1 MVGTVCV
8 AVSLLA
14 LWRLEET
21 FHKELDYYEQCP

>member
-1 MVGTVCV
+1 MVGTVY
-8 AVSLLA
+8 VSLLA